1 MSIVD
6 YVSLEERITAR
17 VPLSLRL
24 GLLLFSNYVP
34 RETGVHITTQR
45 CITLIVMLTERKYD
59 YSTNSMRLWT
69 RLLKNCQRNQE
80 LPGGSL
86 QSGGDVYKRQV

>member
-1 MSIVD
+1 MFWSIVD

-17 VPLSLRL
+17 VLLRLRL
-24 GLLLFSNYVP
+24 GLLLFFNYVP

-45 CITLIVMLTERKYD
+45 CIALIVMLTERSYD

-69 RLLKNCQRNQE
+69 RPTAEKLSTK
-80 LPGGSL
+80 PSAAWW
-86 QSGGDVYKRQV
+86 